1 MIFKNKINKIK
12 INIMSLSQIVFKNI
26 DDTIRLFATQIANK
40 YNLNENDL
48 LKIWNDANEK
58 KHEKVEEN
66 VSTKNNDLLKLEKKE
81 LVEICKSKNLKI
93 GGTKKD
99 LVDRILKHDD
109 ELKNQ
114 TTIKTQVKTQT
125 QTPVKSDNKIVKKLV
140 EKITPIQIHKNKW
153 GNYEHTETS
162 FVFNNKTQK
171 IYGKQNSDGS
181 ISNLTKND
189 IDICNKFKFSYTIPD
204 NLDKKNDVADVKIKD
219 LDDDDDDD
227 DDEEDQD
234 EVIEDDEINEENL
247 KNEDDEFELE
257 EELEEEEEEY
267 YDEE

>member
-1 MIFKNKINKIK
+1 
-12 INIMSLSQIVFKNI
+12 MSLSQIVFKNI

-48 LKIWNDANEK
+48 LKIWNDDNNINEK

-66 VSTKNNDLLKLEKKE
+66 VSNKNNELLKLEKKE

-99 LVDRILKHDD
+99 IVERILKHDD
-109 ELKNQ
+109 DLK
-114 TTIKTQVKTQT
+114 K

-171 IYGKQNSDGS
+171 IYGKQNTDGS
-181 ISNLTKND
+181 VSKLTKND
-189 IDICNKFKFSYTIPD
+189 INICNKFKFSYTIPD
-204 NLDKKNDVADVKIKD
+204 NLDKKEDVTDIKIKD
-219 LDDDDDDD
+219 LDDDE
-227 DDEEDQD
+227 EEDDQ
-234 EVIEDDEINEENL
+234 EDDEINEENL
-247 KNEDDEFELE
+247 KNDDEDEDE
-257 EELEEEEEEY
+257 EFELEEEEEEEY
-267 YDEE
+267 YEE